1 MSNRGLWWQ
10 KSWDSL
16 KFCNTRSSK
25 LENFLP
31 QRRWF
36 HSQKRLENT
45 KDRKHTRKDWWRDG
59 KRWLYLLI
67 LVKQFS
73 VLASDLWYWFLL
85 SLSHHSCSNQI
96 IHLMKHPSS
105 KALFSTSYNTVIF
118 PLIKAHKE
126 ILIFPLVLIAVSL
139 SVHPDSNQISHHNNC
154 VDRRDFL
161 CIISLIFSDKII
173 KLFFFTPP
181 DVRIWKR
188 DELKLKNKRK
198 LKAQ

>member
-25 LENFLP
+25 LEKFP
-31 QRRWF
+31 P
-36 HSQKRLENT
+36 SEAMIS
-45 KDRKHTRKDWWRDG
+45 
-59 KRWLYLLI
+59 LI

>member
-10 KSWDSL
+10 KRWDSL
-16 KFCNTRSSK
+16 KFRNTRSSK
-25 LENFLP
+25 LEKFP
-31 QRRWF
+31 PSEAMI
-36 HSQKRLENT
+36 SQPKTIGEYERQNT
-45 KDRKHTRKDWWRDG
+45 KKDWWRDG

-181 DVRIWKR
+181 EVRIWKTWQTQV
-188 DELKLKNKRK
+188 KKQK
-198 LKAQ
+198 KAQ

>member
-1 MSNRGLWWQ
+1 
-10 KSWDSL
+10 
-16 KFCNTRSSK
+16 
-25 LENFLP
+25 
-31 QRRWF
+31 
-36 HSQKRLENT
+36 
-45 KDRKHTRKDWWRDG
+45 
-59 KRWLYLLI
+59 
-67 LVKQFS
+67 
-73 VLASDLWYWFLL
+73 
-85 SLSHHSCSNQI
+85 
-96 IHLMKHPSS
+96 MKHPSS

-188 DELKLKNKRK
+188 DKLKLKNKRK